1 MENLEALTQQAL
13 AAVKEAQDVAAL
25 DQVRVQ
31 FLGKKGE
38 ITSLMKNL
46 GSVAPEDRPKSAR
59 SSTKPKTRFRPQ
71 SMTASRRWKVPR

>member
-13 AAVKEAQDVAAL
+13 AAVSDAQDVAAL

-46 GSVAPEDRPKSAR
+46 GNVSPEERPKIGAVINEA
-59 SSTKPKTRFRPQ
+59 KNQ
-71 SMTASRRWKVPR
+71 VQDAINRRKQALR

>member
-13 AAVKEAQDVAAL
+13 EAVNQAQDTAAL

-38 ITSLMKNL
+38 ITSLMKQL
-46 GSVAPEDRPKSAR
+46 GKA
-59 SSTKPKTRFRPQ
+59 
-71 SMTASRRWKVPR
+71 